1 MRKLMIVAALAAGVA
16 ACDYQDKKAAGGDS
30 ADSTATAADEDVDYD
45 AIARRVMTESAGV
58 KPGEV
63 VVING
68 SLAEPKLLEALQAAV
83 LMAGGHPIIDVNFP
97 RAQKRFIAEA
107 PMEYLRQPSKSGLA
121 LINAGD
127 VFISAT
133 GVEDPTLFADADEA
147 RLNAAR
153 EANQAV
159 AEAITQKR
167 ARSVDIGQAG
177 GIPTAA
183 YAKSRGAD
191 FGAMRAM
198 FFKALAVPASVIA
211 ERGAAVSA
219 KMKPGQQVRLRTTS
233 GTDLTFTLAANR
245 SRVSTGRA
253 ADNDTGKG
261 MASAF
266 LPAGDFYACVDPA
279 SANGTLVSPVE
290 TFRGKK
296 IRNLRL
302 TFKNGAIAAMTAD
315 SGVEQLQGYFAQ
327 LDDASKKLSLINLGL
342 NPESRPLKGSDY
354 VSWEMSGVP
363 TVQVGN
369 SQWAGC
375 GNGGEGGHAIHQL
388 GATLAAGDA
397 EVVKDGNLAVN

>member
-1 MRKLMIVAALAAGVA
+1 MRTILIVAAMAAGLA
-16 ACDYQDKKAAGGDS
+16 ACDYKDKGAAGDG
-30 ADSTATAADEDVDYD
+30 TATADSNEGVDYD
-45 AIARRVMTESAGV
+45 AIAKRVVTESAGV
-58 KPGEV
+58 RPGDV

-68 SLAEPKLLEALQAAV
+68 SIAEPKLLEALQAAV
-83 LMAGGHPIIDVNFP
+83 MTAGGHPIIDISFP
-97 RAQKRFIAEA
+97 RAEKRFLAEA
-107 PMEYLRQPSKSGLA
+107 PMEYLRQPSKAGLA

-127 VFISAT
+127 VFISA
-133 GVEDPTLFADADEA
+133 GAVEDPTLFSDVDEA
-147 RLNAAR
+147 RINASR

-159 AEAITQKR
+159 AQAITQKR
-167 ARSVDIGQAG
+167 ARSVDVGQSG

-191 FGAMRAM
+191 YGDMRAM
-198 FFKALAVPASVIA
+198 FFKALAVPTATISQ
-211 ERGAAVSA
+211 RGAVVSS

-233 GTDLTFTLAANR
+233 GTDLTFTLAGNR
-245 SRVSTGRA
+245 TRVSTGRA

-279 SANGTLVSPVE
+279 SANGVLVSPTE

-296 IRNLRL
+296 IRNLRI
-302 TFKNGAIAAMTAD
+302 TFPNGAIASMTAD
-315 SGVEQLQGYFAQ
+315 EGAEQLQRYFAE

-375 GNGGEGGHAIHQL
+375 DNGGEGGHAIHQL

-397 EVVKDGNLAVN
+397 EVVKDGNLALN

>member
-1 MRKLMIVAALAAGVA
+1 MRKLLIVAALAAGVA
-16 ACDYQDKKAAGGDS
+16 ACGYQDKKAAGPETTDS
-30 ADSTATAADEDVDYD
+30 AATADAEGVDYD
-45 AIARRVMTESAGV
+45 AIAKRIVTESAGV

-68 SLAEPKLLEALQAAV
+68 SMAEPRLLEALQAAV
-83 LMAGGHPIIDVNFP
+83 LTAGGHPIVDVNFP

-133 GVEDPTLFADADEA
+133 GVEDPALFSDVDEG
-147 RLNAAR
+147 RLNATR

-167 ARSVDIGQAG
+167 ARSVDIGQSG

-191 FGAMRAM
+191 LGDMRAM

-211 ERGAAVSA
+211 QRGAVVSG
-219 KMKPGQQVRLRTTS
+219 KMKPGTQVRLRTTS

-261 MASAF
+261 MAAAF

-279 SANGTLVSPVE
+279 SANGVLVSPTE
-290 TFRGKK
+290 TFRGNK
-296 IRNLRL
+296 IRNLRM
-302 TFKNGAIAAMTAD
+302 TFKNGAIESMTAD
-315 SGVEQLQGYFAQ
+315 GGAEKLQGYFAQ

-354 VSWEMSGVP
+354 LSWEMSGVP

-375 GNGGEGGHAIHQL
+375 DNGGEGGHSIHQL

-397 EVVKDGNLAVN
+397 VVVKDGTLAN